1 MLDLAINHKEEL
13 QKRLRE
19 TWFTEKYKF
28 AHCDVFCEEEKI
40 DEDTWNKHQ
49 FVSLDTDGSI
59 IGYIAYNISRAKH
72 SCYGL
77 YICNFS
83 DNKAI
88 FSIDLGNALRDIFER
103 FGFRK
108 LVFSVAVGNPIEKSY
123 DKMMERYGGRVV
135 GIFKEEFRCYDGKYY
150 DKKCYEIFR
159 DDYMKHRRTTRC

>member
-19 TWFTEKYKF
+19 TWLTEQYKF

-49 FVSLDTDGSI
+49 FVSLDPDGSI

-77 YICNFS
+77 YIYV
-83 DNKAI
+83 I
-88 FSIDLGNALRDIFER
+88 FLTI
-103 FGFRK
+103 K
-108 LVFSVAVGNPIEKSY
+108 LFLV
-123 DKMMERYGGRVV
+123 
-135 GIFKEEFRCYDGKYY
+135 
-150 DKKCYEIFR
+150 
-159 DDYMKHRRTTRC
+159 